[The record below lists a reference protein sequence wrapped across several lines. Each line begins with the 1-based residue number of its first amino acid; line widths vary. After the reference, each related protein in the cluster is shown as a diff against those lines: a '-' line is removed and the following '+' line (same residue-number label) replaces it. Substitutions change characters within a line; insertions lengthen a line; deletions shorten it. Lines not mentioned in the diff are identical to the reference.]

1 MDFRSEALAELAR
14 DAALERSDF
23 LVRAGEQLER
33 FMNAN
38 GNRIESLGGL
48 VLIDGE
54 DEYLA
59 VAPDGTFR
67 SRSRIFDDATGEWTS
82 ETEVIESAP
91 ELVELYNPADVYAA
105 FAEAAED
112 AGAEED
118 ENEEGAEG
126 AERAPDA
133 EDATDVEGSRRVNG
147 EDPYAGAADRWAAS
161 ARPDALDDD
170 SDEAAAR
177 RMYDLALDYQERS
190 QISEAR
196 LIELF
201 QADAVELSERL
212 GEVVITEDD
221 DEKLVLA
228 TGARLRASVLSEE
241 SGNWEALE
249 DPVSLVEYY
258 DPTDVFSDLAD
269 AVAEAWPSVAP
280 AEAGAEGEGAVEGAE
295 DGSAR

>member
-33 FMNAN
+33 FMDAN

-48 VLIDGE
+48 VLIDSE

-67 SRSRIFDDATGEWTS
+67 SRSRVFDDATGEWMS

-118 ENEEGAEG
+118 EDEEGADG
-126 AERAPDA
+126 APAAD
-133 EDATDVEGSRRVNG
+133 DATDVEGSRRVNG

-161 ARPDALDDD
+161 ARPDALDDA

-201 QADAVELSERL
+201 QADAVELSERI

-295 DGSAR
+295 DGSSR

>member
-67 SRSRIFDDATGEWTS
+67 SRSRVFDDATGVWLS
-82 ETEVIESAP
+82 ETEVIESAA

-112 AGAEED
+112 AGADEGED
-118 ENEEGAEG
+118 E
-126 AERAPDA
+126 ERAPDA

-280 AEAGAEGEGAVEGAE
+280 AEAGAEGEAAVKGAE

>member
-67 SRSRIFDDATGEWTS
+67 SRSRVFDDATGEWMS

-118 ENEEGAEG
+118 ENEEDAEG
-126 AERAPDA
+126 APAA
-133 EDATDVEGSRRVNG
+133 EDATDVEGSGRVNG

-280 AEAGAEGEGAVEGAE
+280 AEAGAEGEAAVEGAE
-295 DGSAR
+295 DGSPR

>member
-67 SRSRIFDDATGEWTS
+67 SRSRVFDDATGVWLS
-82 ETEVIESAP
+82 ETEVIESAA

-112 AGAEED
+112 AGAKED
-118 ENEEGAEG
+118 EDEEG
-126 AERAPDA
+126 AERAPAAD
-133 EDATDVEGSRRVNG
+133 DATDVEGSRRVNG

-212 GEVVITEDD
+212 GEVVITEED

-269 AVAEAWPSVAP
+269 AVVEAWPSIAP
-280 AEAGAEGEGAVEGAE
+280 AEAGAEGEAAVEGAE

>member
-33 FMNAN
+33 FMDAN

-48 VLIDGE
+48 VLIDSE

-67 SRSRIFDDATGEWTS
+67 SRSRVFDDATGEWMS

-112 AGAEED
+112 AGSEED
-118 ENEEGAEG
+118 ENEGG
-126 AERAPDA
+126 AERAERTPDA

-161 ARPDALDDD
+161 ARPDALDDA

-201 QADAVELSERL
+201 QADAVELSERI

-295 DGSAR
+295 DGSSR